1 MTVKELINKLTELP
15 EDMELDNISDINIPK
30 VTYSD
35 PIKNFFMP
43 DACKNC
49 SNHPSNGGT
58 GICNCILGTQ
68 TFY

>member
-15 EDMELDNISDINIPK
+15 EDMELDSISDIDIPK
-30 VTYSD
+30 VTYTD
-35 PIKNFFMP
+35 PTKNLFMS

-49 SNHPSNGGT
+49 PNHPSNGGT

-68 TFY
+68 IVY